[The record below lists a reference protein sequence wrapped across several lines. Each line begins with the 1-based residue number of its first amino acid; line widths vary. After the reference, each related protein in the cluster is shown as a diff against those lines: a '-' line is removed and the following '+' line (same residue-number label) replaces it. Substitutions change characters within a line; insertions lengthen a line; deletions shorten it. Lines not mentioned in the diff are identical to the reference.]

1 VIAYVD
7 STASEVVQDP
17 CFVLSGILS
26 PILWSRFGKDIVI
39 GKTDR
44 SKAAAGTALG
54 RRAASH

>member
-1 VIAYVD
+1 
-7 STASEVVQDP
+7 VVQDL

-44 SKAAAGTALG
+44 SKVAAGTALG